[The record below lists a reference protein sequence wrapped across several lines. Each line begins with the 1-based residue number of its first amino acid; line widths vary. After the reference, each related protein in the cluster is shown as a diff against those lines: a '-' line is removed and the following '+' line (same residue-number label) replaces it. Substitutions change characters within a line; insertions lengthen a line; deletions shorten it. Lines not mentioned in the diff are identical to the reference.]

1 VVTQFKGRRED
12 DRLLTGQGR
21 YTADWNLPG
30 QLYGHFLRSDRAHAK
45 ILSIGTQGLEG
56 VSVFTGEDTKDLKT
70 PPPQL
75 KVPGRGQA
83 LKVPHRPTLAEG
95 RVRFVGEALALVVA
109 ESPQAAQDAAER
121 IEVEYDEL
129 PAVVSEIQSMEEGA
143 PQLHDEAPGNL
154 AFDYD
159 YGDEKAAEEALA
171 RAAHVVRVTL
181 DSTRLAGNPMEP
193 RSCVAAWDAANNR
206 YDVYCS
212 SQGLSMMTPT
222 LHTIFGLPAGSI
234 RVHAR
239 DVGGG
244 FGIRSQPYMEYGALM
259 VAARRLGR
267 PVKWTGSRFET
278 IATDHHGR
286 AAQLS
291 GALALDRDGRFTGLR
306 FDWLCNL
313 GAYCTQGG
321 PMINTINPAMH
332 AINAYDIRALY
343 GRHKLIFTNTTPT
356 TAYRGAGR
364 PHVTYLVERLVDE
377 AARQTGID
385 PIELRRRN
393 LIPRSAHPYRT
404 PTGSIYDS
412 GDFPMLLEKAV
423 EFSSWKDF
431 EKRRSESSRKGR
443 LRGIGCAMFV
453 EPSGQGPVPKEEAF
467 IKFGESG
474 NAELYTLSGSTGQG
488 HETVYPEIV
497 GEILGI
503 APERITL
510 HASDPAGP
518 ALAGGGT
525 VGSRSTMQHG
535 GALAATAYDVIRK
548 ATDLAAKDLE
558 VSAADVEF
566 EKGTFKVKGTDLS
579 ISLLKIIQKH
589 GSALDTKG
597 HMTPQGAFPSG
608 AHIAEVEVD
617 PETGVI
623 EVLRYTAVDDC
634 GRVMNHTLLEGQLH
648 GGIAQG
654 IGQALGEHVIYDRDS
669 GQLLTGS
676 FMDYP
681 MPRAGDQPRQL
692 DLYDHLVPSPTN
704 LLGAKGAGEAG
715 TVGAIP
721 AMANAVL
728 DALRPLGIHHLD
740 FPYSPARTWEKIRQ
754 ATVKAE

>member
-1 VVTQFKGRRED
+1 VSAFKGRRED

-30 QLYGHFLRSDRAHAK
+30 QLYAYFLRSDRAHAR
-45 ILSIGTQGLEG
+45 IVSIKKAAGDAF
-56 VSVFTGEDTKDLKT
+56 VFTGEDTQDLKT
-70 PPPQL
+70 PPPQIKL
-75 KVPGRGQA
+75 PGRGQPI
-83 LKVPHRPTLAEG
+83 KVPHRPTLAQG
-95 RVRFVGEALALVVA
+95 RVRFVGEAIALVVA
-109 ESPQAAQDAAER
+109 GSPQAAQDAAER
-121 IEVEYDEL
+121 IEIEYEDL
-129 PAVVSEIQSMEEGA
+129 PVVVSEVDSQNSV
-143 PQLHDEAPGNL
+143 QLHDSVPGNL

-159 YGDEKAAEEALA
+159 YGDEKAAEEAIA
-171 RAAHVVRVTL
+171 RAARVVRVTVE
-181 DSTRLAGNPMEP
+181 STRLAGNPMEP
-193 RSCVAAWDAANNR
+193 RSCVAAWDAASNR

-212 SQGLSMMTPT
+212 SQGLSMMAPT
-222 LHTIFGLPAGSI
+222 LHTIMGLPPGSI

-244 FGIRSQPYMEYGALM
+244 FGIRSQPYPEYGALM

-278 IATDHHGR
+278 IASDHHGR
-286 AAQLS
+286 GATLT

-306 FDWLCNL
+306 LDWLCNL
-313 GAYCTQGG
+313 GAYATQAG
-321 PMINTINPAMH
+321 PMINTVNPAMH

-343 GRHKLIFTNTTPT
+343 GRNKLVYTNTTPT

-364 PHVTYLVERLVDE
+364 PNVTYLVERLVDE
-377 AARQTGID
+377 AARQSGID

-393 LIPRSAHPYRT
+393 LIPPAAHPYKT

-412 GDFPMLLEKAV
+412 GDFPALLEKAV
-423 EFSSWKDF
+423 RFSEWSSFSSRREEAK
-431 EKRRSESSRKGR
+431 KRGR

-453 EPSGQGPVPKEEAF
+453 EPSGQGPVPKEEAM

-497 GEILGI
+497 GEILGL
-503 APERITL
+503 APETITL
-510 HASDPAGP
+510 RASEAEGP

-535 GALAATAYDVIRK
+535 GALAATAYEVIKK

-558 VSAADVEF
+558 VSPADLEF
-566 EKGTFKVKGTDLS
+566 SSGVFRVKGTDVS
-579 ISLLKIIQKH
+579 VTMKKIVEKH

-597 HMTPQGAFPSG
+597 FMTPQGAFPSG
-608 AHIAEVEVD
+608 AHIAEVEID
-617 PETGVI
+617 PETGVV
-623 EVLRYTAVDDC
+623 EVLRYTAVDDA

-648 GGIAQG
+648 GGVLQG
-654 IGQALGEHVIYDRDS
+654 IGQALGEHVVYDES
-669 GQLLTGS
+669 GQLLTGT

-681 MPRAGDQPRQL
+681 MPRASDQPGRI

-715 TVGAIP
+715 TVGAVP

-728 DALRPLGIHHLD
+728 DALRPRGIYQLE
-740 FPYSPARTWEKIRQ
+740 FPYSPSRLWEALR
-754 ATVKAE
+754 KAG

>member
-1 VVTQFKGRRED
+1 VTHFNGRRED

-21 YTADWNLPG
+21 YTSDWNLPG
-30 QLYGHFLRSDRAHAK
+30 QLYGYFLRSDRAHAR
-45 ILSIGTQGLEG
+45 IVSITTPEEKN
-56 VSVFTGEDTKDLKT
+56 VFFFTGEDTKHLKT
-70 PPPQL
+70 PPAQL
-75 KVPGRGQA
+75 KAPGRGQP

-95 RVRFVGEALALVVA
+95 AVRFVGEAVALVVA
-109 ESPQAAQDAAER
+109 ESPQIAQDAAER
-121 IEVEYDEL
+121 IEVEYEDL
-129 PAVVSEIQSMEEGA
+129 PVVVIENEAIQQGA
-143 PQLHDEAPGNL
+143 PQLHEIAPGNL
-154 AFDYD
+154 AYDFD
-159 YGDEKAAEEALA
+159 YGDEKATEDAIA

-193 RSCVAAWDAANNR
+193 RSCTAAWDAASNR

-212 SQGLSMMTPT
+212 SQGLSMMSPT

-234 RVHAR
+234 RVHAK

-244 FGIRSQPYMEYGALM
+244 FGVRSQPYMEYSAVM
-259 VAARRLGR
+259 VAAKKLGR

-286 AAQLS
+286 GAILA

-306 FDWLCNL
+306 FDWVCNL

-321 PMINTINPAMH
+321 PMINTVNPAMH

-343 GRHKLIFTNTTPT
+343 GRHKLVFTNTTPT

-364 PHVTYLVERLVDE
+364 PNVTYLVERLVDE

-393 LIPRSAHPYRT
+393 LIPGSAHPYKT

-412 GDFPMLLEKAV
+412 GDFPALLEKAV
-423 EFSSWKDF
+423 EFSEWSSF
-431 EKRRSESSRKGR
+431 ETRRSSSRSKGR

-453 EPSGQGPVPKEEAF
+453 EPSGQGPVPKEEA
-467 IKFGESG
+467 IIRFGESG
-474 NAELYTLSGSTGQG
+474 NVELFTLSGSTGQG

-497 GEILGI
+497 GELLGL
-503 APERITL
+503 APEKITL
-510 HASDPAGP
+510 RASDPDGP
-518 ALAGGGT
+518 ALSGGGT

-535 GALAATAYDVIRK
+535 GALAATAYEVIRK
-548 ATDLAAKDLE
+548 ATELAAKDLE
-558 VSAADVEF
+558 AASADLEF
-566 EKGTFKVKGTDLS
+566 SDGLFRVKGTDVTVS
-579 ISLLKIIQKH
+579 MKQIVEKH
-589 GSALDTKG
+589 RGALDSKG

-617 PETGVI
+617 PETGIV
-623 EVLRYTAVDDC
+623 EVLRYTAVDDA

-648 GGIAQG
+648 GGVAQG

-669 GQLLTGS
+669 GQLLTGT

-681 MPRAGDQPRQL
+681 MPRAGDQPHRI
-692 DLYDHLVPSPTN
+692 DLYDHSVPSPTN

-715 TVGAIP
+715 TVGAVP

-740 FPYSPARTWEKIRQ
+740 FPYSPARIWQAIRQ
-754 ATVKAE
+754 ADPGAS

>member
-1 VVTQFKGRRED
+1 VKAFKGRRED
-12 DRLLTGQGR
+12 DRLLKGQGR

-30 QLYGHFLRSDRAHAK
+30 QLYGYFLRSDRAHAR
-45 ILSIGTQGLEG
+45 II
-56 VSVFTGEDTKDLKT
+56 SVKKPDEKNVFIFTGEDTSDLKT

-75 KVPGRGQA
+75 KIPGRGQP

-95 RVRFVGEALALVVA
+95 RVRFVGEAVALVVA

-121 IEVEYDEL
+121 IEVEYEDL
-129 PAVVSEIQSMEEGA
+129 PVIVSELDSLEPNA
-143 PQLHDEAPGNL
+143 AQLHDGAPGNL
-154 AFDYD
+154 AFDFD
-159 YGDEKAAEEALA
+159 YGDEKAVEEAFA
-171 RAAHVVRVTL
+171 RAARVVRVTL
-181 DSTRLAGNPMEP
+181 ESTRVAGNPMEP
-193 RSCVAAWDAANNR
+193 RSCVAAWDAASDR

-212 SQGLSMMTPT
+212 SQGLSMMAPT

-234 RVHAR
+234 RVHAK

-244 FGIRSQPYMEYGALM
+244 FGVRSQPYMEYSAAM
-259 VAARRLGR
+259 VAAKRLGR

-286 AAQLS
+286 GATLS
-291 GALALDRDGRFTGLR
+291 GALALDREGRFVGLR
-306 FDWLCNL
+306 FDWTCNL

-321 PMINTINPAMH
+321 PMINTVNPAMH

-343 GRHKLIFTNTTPT
+343 GRHKLVFTNTTPT

-364 PHVTYLVERLVDE
+364 PNVTYLVERLVDE

-393 LIPRSAHPYRT
+393 LIPRSAHPYKT
-404 PTGSIYDS
+404 PTGSTYDS
-412 GDFPMLLEKAV
+412 GDFPALLEQAV
-423 EFSSWKDF
+423 RFSEWGSF
-431 EKRRSESSRKGR
+431 SSRKEEAKKRGR

-453 EPSGQGPVPKEEAF
+453 EPSGQGPVPKEEAV

-497 GEILGI
+497 GGILGI
-503 APERITL
+503 APEKITL
-510 HASDPAGP
+510 RASDPDGP

-535 GALAATAYDVIRK
+535 GALAATAYEVIRK
-548 ATDLAAKDLE
+548 ATDFAAKDLE

-579 ISLLKIIQKH
+579 VTMQKIIERH

-608 AHIAEVEVD
+608 AHIAEVEID
-617 PETGVI
+617 PETGTVD
-623 EVLRYTAVDDC
+623 VLRYTAVDDA
-634 GRVMNHTLLEGQLH
+634 GRVINHTLLEGQLH
-648 GGIAQG
+648 GGVAQG
-654 IGQALGEHVIYDRDS
+654 IGQALGEHVVYDPES
-669 GQLLTGS
+669 GQLLTGT

-681 MPRAGDQPRQL
+681 MPRAGDQPQRI
-692 DLYDHLVPSPTN
+692 DLYDHSVPSPTN

-715 TVGAIP
+715 TVGAVP

-740 FPYSPARTWEKIRQ
+740 FPFSPTRVWAAI
-754 ATVKAE
+754 AKAAA

>member
-1 VVTQFKGRRED
+1 VTQFKGRRED

-30 QLYGHFLRSDRAHAK
+30 QLYGCFLRSDRAHAQIVSLK
-45 ILSIGTQGLEG
+45 FESSPG
-56 VSVFTGEDTKDLKT
+56 VHVFTGKDTADLKT

-95 RVRFVGEALALVVA
+95 RVRFVGEAIALVVA

-121 IEVEYDEL
+121 IEVEYEDL
-129 PAVVSEIQSMEEGA
+129 PAVVSELDSLKQNAI
-143 PQLHDEAPGNL
+143 QLHEAAPGNL

-159 YGDEKAAEEALA
+159 YGDEKAAEEAMA

-193 RSCVAAWDAANNR
+193 RSCAASWDAAGNR

-244 FGIRSQPYMEYGALM
+244 FGIRSQPYVEYSAVM
-259 VAARRLGR
+259 VAARKLGR

-286 AAQLS
+286 SATLG
-291 GALALDRDGRFTGLR
+291 GALALDREGRFIGLR
-306 FDWLCNL
+306 FDWVCNL

-321 PMINTINPAMH
+321 PLINTINPAMH

-343 GRHKLIFTNTTPT
+343 GRHKLVFTNTTPT

-364 PHVTYLVERLVDE
+364 PNVTYLVERLVDE
-377 AARQTGID
+377 AARQAGID
-385 PIELRRRN
+385 PVELRRRN
-393 LIPRSAHPYRT
+393 LIQKSAHPYKT
-404 PTGSIYDS
+404 PTGSVYDS
-412 GDFPMLLEKAV
+412 GDFPALLEKAV
-423 EFSSWKDF
+423 RFSQWDSF
-431 EKRRSESSRKGR
+431 SSRKEEAKNRGK

-453 EPSGQGPVPKEEAF
+453 EPAGQGPVPKEEAV

-474 NAELYTLSGSTGQG
+474 NAEIFTLSGSSGQG

-503 APERITL
+503 APQSITL
-510 HASDPAGP
+510 RASDPDGP

-535 GALAATAYDVIRK
+535 GALAATAYEVIRK

-558 VSAADVEF
+558 VSAADLEF
-566 EKGTFKVKGTDLS
+566 SDGSFRVKGTDVS
-579 ISLLKIIQKH
+579 MKMKKIIERH
-589 GSALDTKG
+589 GAALDTKG
-597 HMTPQGAFPSG
+597 HMVPQGAYPSG
-608 AHIAEVEVD
+608 AHVAEVEID

-623 EVLRYTAVDDC
+623 EVLRYVAVDDC

-648 GGIAQG
+648 GGVAQG
-654 IGQALGEHVIYDRDS
+654 IGQALGEHVIYDGES

-681 MPRAGDQPRQL
+681 MPRAGDQPHRIE
-692 DLYDHLVPSPTN
+692 LYDHLVPSPTN
-704 LLGAKGAGEAG
+704 PLGAKGAGEAG
-715 TVGAIP
+715 TVGAVP

-740 FPYSPARTWEKIRQ
+740 FPYSPARIWQAIEKAR
-754 ATVKAE
+754 

>member
-1 VVTQFKGRRED
+1 VTAFKGRRED

-30 QLYGHFLRSDRAHAK
+30 QLYGHFLRSDRAHAQIVSLK
-45 ILSIGTQGLEG
+45 FESSPG
-56 VSVFTGEDTKDLKT
+56 VHVFTGKDTAELKT

-95 RVRFVGEALALVVA
+95 RVRFVGEAIALVVA
-109 ESPQAAQDAAER
+109 GSPQAAQDAAER
-121 IEVEYDEL
+121 IEVEYDDL
-129 PAVVSEIQSMEEGA
+129 PAVVSENQSMGNGA
-143 PQLHDEAPGNL
+143 PQLHDGAPGNL

-159 YGDEKAAEEALA
+159 YGDEKAVEEAMA
-171 RAAHVVRVTL
+171 RAASVVRVTL

-193 RSCVAAWDAANNR
+193 RSALAAWDAANSR
-206 YDVYCS
+206 YDLYCS
-212 SQGLSMMTPT
+212 SQGLSMMAPT
-222 LHTIFGLPAGSI
+222 LHAIFGLPAGSI

-244 FGIRSQPYMEYGALM
+244 FGVRSQPYMEYSAVM

-286 AAQLS
+286 GAQLG
-291 GALALDRDGRFTGLR
+291 GALALDRDGRFIGLR
-306 FDWLCNL
+306 FDWVCNL

-321 PMINTINPAMH
+321 PMINTLNPAMH

-343 GRHKLIFTNTTPT
+343 GRHKLVFTNTTPT

-364 PHVTYLVERLVDE
+364 PNVTYLVERLVDE
-377 AARQTGID
+377 AARQSGID

-412 GDFPMLLEKAV
+412 GDFPALLEKAV
-423 EFSSWKDF
+423 EFSSWKNF
-431 EKRRSESSRKGR
+431 EERRKDSGKKGK

-453 EPSGQGPVPKEEAF
+453 EPSGQGPIPKEEAV

-503 APERITL
+503 APEKITL
-510 HASDPAGP
+510 RASDPDGP

-535 GALAATAYDVIRK
+535 GALAATAYDVIKK
-548 ATDLAAKDLE
+548 ATELAAKDLE
-558 VSAADVEF
+558 VSAADIEF
-566 EKGTFKVKGTDLS
+566 ENGMFKVKGTDVS
-579 ISLLKIIQKH
+579 VTMKKIIEKH

-608 AHIAEVEVD
+608 AHVAEIEID
-617 PETGVI
+617 PETGAI
-623 EVLRYTAVDDC
+623 EVLSYIGVDDC

-648 GGIAQG
+648 GGVAQG
-654 IGQALGEHVIYDRDS
+654 IGQALGEHVVYDET

-681 MPRAGDQPRQL
+681 MPRASDQPHRIEL
-692 DLYDHLVPSPTN
+692 FDHLVPSPTN

-715 TVGAIP
+715 TVGAVP

-728 DALRPLGIHHLD
+728 DALRPLGIHHLE
-740 FPYSPARTWEKIRQ
+740 FPFTPSRIWAAIRAIQ
-754 ATVKAE
+754 K